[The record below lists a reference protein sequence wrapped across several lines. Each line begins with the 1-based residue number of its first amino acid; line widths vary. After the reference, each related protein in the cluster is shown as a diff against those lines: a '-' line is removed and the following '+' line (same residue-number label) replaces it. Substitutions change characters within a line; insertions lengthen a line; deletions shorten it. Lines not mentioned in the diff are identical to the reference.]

1 MDYTEFNAIIE
12 IYIFFFFLYGCCLL
26 GPKKFFSIIINFI
39 VNTVTKYFLHLV
51 IILLLITT
59 LGLIYTE
66 DITKFFSLAIS
77 IFSLSLSLISFYNNS
92 QKDLPYHYD
101 YYIHKLE
108 IVDKLFREN
117 LINEDEY
124 NKRKIALKK
133 QFNDNKNKLLKDDKM
148 NNP

>member
-1 MDYTEFNAIIE
+1 M
-12 IYIFFFFLYGCCLL
+12 
-26 GPKKFFSIIINFI
+26 
-39 VNTVTKYFLHLV
+39 HLV